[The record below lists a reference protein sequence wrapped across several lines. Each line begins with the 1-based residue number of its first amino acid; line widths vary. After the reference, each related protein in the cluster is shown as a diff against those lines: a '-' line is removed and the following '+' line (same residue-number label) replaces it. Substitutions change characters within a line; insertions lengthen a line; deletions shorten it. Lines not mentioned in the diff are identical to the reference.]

1 MSDSNNLMLSTIAK
15 SQKRA
20 NYIQILR
27 NLYDAGMI
35 DNQIYRDELK
45 TIAELEGFKTDKK
58 FWLRPLI

>member
-1 MSDSNNLMLSTIAK
+1 MNLIDIVRSMR
-15 SQKRA
+15 RA

-27 NLYDAGMI
+27 NLYDAGII

-58 FWLRPLI
+58 FWSRPLF